1 MAENQAS
8 AKRRIL
14 NALKKG
20 ARITSWE
27 ANQIDKTSEGGRR
40 IREIRLEYPV
50 LKEAVPNSRQC
61 RYYLD
66 PEYLRESR
74 KSGVFRKLFEF
85 VGEIFN

>member
-27 ANQIDKTSEGGRR
+27 ANQIGKTSEGGRR

-50 LKEAVPNSRQC
+50 LKEAIPDSRQY

-66 PEYLRESR
+66 PVYLQESR
-74 KSGVFRKLFEF
+74 KTGVFHKICEF
-85 VGEIFN
+85 VGELFK

>member
-1 MAENQAS
+1 METTVGAR
-8 AKRRIL
+8 KRIF

-20 ARITSWE
+20 MKITAYE
-27 ANQIDKTSEGGRR
+27 ANDIGRTTEGGRR
-40 IREIRLEYPV
+40 IREIRAEYPV
-50 LKEAVPNSRQC
+50 LKEAIPGTRRY

-85 VGEIFN
+85 VGELFKS